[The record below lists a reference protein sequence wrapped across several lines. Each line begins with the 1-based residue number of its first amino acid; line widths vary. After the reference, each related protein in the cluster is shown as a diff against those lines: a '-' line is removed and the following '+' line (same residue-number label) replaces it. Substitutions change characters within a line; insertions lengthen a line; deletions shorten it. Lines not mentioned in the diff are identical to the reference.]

1 MLHKFLLSAEHLF
14 DKKLK
19 NGTLMVLII
28 SSCIVCLGAFN
39 QTVSASMQANVLA
52 SQNTAIPEVNI
63 ITIAW
68 KQYRVVLEEVN

>member
-28 SSCIVCLGAFN
+28 SACIVCLGAFN
-39 QTVSASMQANVLA
+39 QTVSANMQANVLA
-52 SQNTAIPEVNI
+52 SQDPTANINI

-68 KQYRVVLEEVN
+68 KQYKVVLEEVN